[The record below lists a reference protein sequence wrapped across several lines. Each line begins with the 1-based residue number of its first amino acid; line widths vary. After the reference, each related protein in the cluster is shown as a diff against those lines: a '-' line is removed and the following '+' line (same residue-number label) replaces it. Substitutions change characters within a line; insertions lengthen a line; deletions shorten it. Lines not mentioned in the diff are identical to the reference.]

1 MIAGGELNKKQ
12 LTELRKALASMEL
25 PPQKRQRLI
34 WRLAK
39 YGVIA
44 AAKRHVRNQESPDG
58 QKWPGR
64 KTKRK
69 GKMLRNLPKL
79 LHIREMPEIQAVR
92 IYLQG
97 GGYRNGET
105 PVPAGTVGYA
115 QQNGMRVKVSRSSQP
130 RKADAGKMA
139 TPAQAK
145 KLRALG
151 YRVRT
156 GKRWKKP
163 TLGDITRTMPY
174 SQGEF
179 TQLRDSLIND
189 VASGLADL
197 QGKSARAWV
206 FTASG
211 DTAAT
216 LLALVKDIPQPSAVY
231 AAAIMLAGKNL
242 DGIRGM
248 IHDVDPDT
256 GA

>member
-12 LTELRKALASMEL
+12 LAELHKALASMEL
-25 PPQKRQRLI
+25 PPSKRQRLI

-44 AAKRHVRNQESPDG
+44 AAKRHVRKQQSTDG

-105 PVPAGTVGYA
+105 QVPAGTVGYA
-115 QQNGMRVKVSRSSQP
+115 QQNGMRVNVSHSNQP
-130 RKADAGKMA
+130 RKAEAGKMA
-139 TPAQAK
+139 TPAQVK

-151 YRVRT
+151 YRVKT

-163 TLGDITRTMPY
+163 TLGEITKTMQY
-174 SQGEF
+174 SQAGLLIRKLSGKAVKTSWTVELPARVFLGMNDDEF
-179 TQLRDSLIND
+179 DKVLVRQ
-189 VASGLADL
+189 L
-197 QGKSARAWV
+197 QGIGFGW
-206 FTASG
+206 
-211 DTAAT
+211 D
-216 LLALVKDIPQPSAVY
+216 VKAQDIK
-231 AAAIMLAGKNL
+231 GK
-242 DGIRGM
+242 
-248 IHDVDPDT
+248 
-256 GA
+256 A

>member
-97 GGYRNGET
+97 GGYRSMIAGVAGLSIDRIFFEHEAPRGPGTANAYLLLDSGVASAPFVDAVNDYINTQGHHGHGDDMQCYAMPET
-105 PVPAGTVGYA
+105 LHDLAVTVW
-115 QQNGMRVKVSRSSQP
+115 
-130 RKADAGKMA
+130 
-139 TPAQAK
+139 
-145 KLRALG
+145 
-151 YRVRT
+151 VRNLNNISDDEQ
-156 GKRWKKP
+156 KRLKDGIENLIRCAFREN
-163 TLGDITRTMPY
+163 TDYDVRRTWPY
-174 SQGEF
+174 SRF
-179 TQLRDSLIND
+179 CT
-189 VASGLADL
+189 
-197 QGKSARAWV
+197 
-206 FTASG
+206 
-211 DTAAT
+211 
-216 LLALVKDIPQPSAVY
+216 
-231 AAAIMLAGKNL
+231 
-242 DGIRGM
+242 
-248 IHDVDPDT
+248 
-256 GA
+256 

>member
-12 LTELRKALASMEL
+12 LAELRKSLASMEL
-25 PPQKRQRLI
+25 PPKKRQRLI

-44 AAKRHVRNQESPDG
+44 AAKRHVRNQEGPDG
-58 QKWPGR
+58 LKWPGR

-92 IYLQG
+92 VYLQG
-97 GGYRNGET
+97 GGYRNRET

-115 QQNGMRVKVSRSSQP
+115 QQNGMRVSVSRRSQP
-130 RKADAGKMA
+130 RKVEAGKMA
-139 TPAQAK
+139 TLAQAK

-163 TLGDITRTMPY
+163 TLGELTQTMPY
-174 SQGEF
+174 SRAGLLIRKLSGKAVKTSWTVDLPARVFLGMSDDEF
-179 TQLRDSLIND
+179 DNALARQLQAIGFGWD
-189 VASGLADL
+189 VKAQDIK
-197 QGKSARAWV
+197 GKA
-206 FTASG
+206 
-211 DTAAT
+211 
-216 LLALVKDIPQPSAVY
+216 
-231 AAAIMLAGKNL
+231 
-242 DGIRGM
+242 
-248 IHDVDPDT
+248 
-256 GA
+256 